1 MTKEQT
7 KDIMKINTSF
17 NFNLSLDYIL
27 TCFMPFLFAML
38 VIFDFPPNIRRADY
52 SQLGNTVIN
61 GLVILFFC
69 ITAVYF
75 FKRFQWS
82 IRNVLACLF
91 VAGFFVYQ
99 SVHTYSGQFQF
110 SVSTAL
116 TALLICEFLLLDTFS
131 KLKVFHYFRK
141 IMVVLLFL
149 GILVY
154 GMRMLLGTG
163 LFEKAY
169 FYSKVLAAHGYYY
182 LHFSHFYILEGGY
195 VSRMCGPFNEPG
207 VVGTFAALLLIADQ
221 FNLRKIGNLILLVAG
236 VLSFSLAFFILC
248 AGYVV
253 FCAITEK
260 RKDLLAMIMVG
271 LFLLVYL
278 LPYLRSVNPVVDEL
292 AARFEISGKGLA
304 GDNRTN
310 RAYDAFFAV
319 YMQTE
324 ERWLGLGTGV
334 NDRFGA
340 TLSYKDL
347 IIDYGLVGFACL
359 MLGLL
364 LLPMA
369 GKWGE
374 RKCIYFVLL
383 FLISIYQR
391 PNVMTLSYLALLFG
405 GVEYIFARSMEMSDA
420 EASVPLWLSEQPA
433 GLPFSGLKE

>member
-1 MTKEQT
+1 
-7 KDIMKINTSF
+7 
-17 NFNLSLDYIL
+17 
-27 TCFMPFLFAML
+27 
-38 VIFDFPPNIRRADY
+38 
-52 SQLGNTVIN
+52 
-61 GLVILFFC
+61 
-69 ITAVYF
+69 
-75 FKRFQWS
+75 
-82 IRNVLACLF
+82 
-91 VAGFFVYQ
+91 
-99 SVHTYSGQFQF
+99 
-110 SVSTAL
+110 
-116 TALLICEFLLLDTFS
+116 
-131 KLKVFHYFRK
+131 
-141 IMVVLLFL
+141 
-149 GILVY
+149 
-154 GMRMLLGTG
+154 
-163 LFEKAY
+163 
-169 FYSKVLAAHGYYY
+169 
-182 LHFSHFYILEGGY
+182 
-195 VSRMCGPFNEPG
+195 MCGPFNEPG